1 MSVGSFKCSPTPC
14 PECSREAMRIQ
25 TSGKAVMWSA
35 QIDELRPEI
44 RECVREYLRGI
55 WQRNKA
61 ASDAKGQQGGKS

>member
-1 MSVGSFKCSPTPC
+1 
-14 PECSREAMRIQ
+14 MRIQ
-25 TSGKAVMWSA
+25 TSGKAVMWSV